1 MASLM
6 ERLMKLDRDKLLEI
20 PTEKVKTCH
29 LSKVAGEEI
38 EITVKALSGSR
49 YTEIMSSAATRTG
62 GVDMS
67 RVYDTH
73 AMVVV
78 AGCIEPDLK
87 DKELKE
93 HYKAET
99 PKDLAKILFPGGEL
113 VNISEKIGELSGFGK
128 KKDKDDKDDRDDA
141 DDGIDY
147 ENIKN

>member
-6 ERLMKLDRDKLLEI
+6 EKLMKLDRDKLLEI
-20 PTEKVKTCH
+20 PTEKVKACH
-29 LSKVAGEEI
+29 LSKVAGEEV

-49 YTEIMSSAATRTG
+49 YTEIMSSATNKSGR
-62 GVDMS
+62 VDMS

-93 HYKAET
+93 HYQVET
-99 PKDLAKILFPGGEL
+99 PNDLAKILFPGGEL
-113 VNISEKIGELSGFGK
+113 VKISEKIGELSGFGK
-128 KKDKDDKDDRDDA
+128 KDDKDDADKGIEYDD
-141 DDGIDY
+141 
-147 ENIKN
+147 IKN

>member
-6 ERLMKLDRDKLLEI
+6 ERLMKLDRDKLLEV
-20 PTEKVKTCH
+20 PTEKVKACH
-29 LSKVAGEEI
+29 LSKVAGEEV

-49 YTEIMSSAATRTG
+49 YTEIMSSATNKSGR
-62 GVDMS
+62 VDMS

-78 AGCIEPDLK
+78 AGCIEPNLK

-99 PKDLAKILFPGGEL
+99 PNDLAKILFPGGEL
-113 VNISEKIGELSGFGK
+113 VKISEKIGALSGFGK
-128 KKDKDDKDDRDDA
+128 EEAEDGTEYDD
-141 DDGIDY
+141 
-147 ENIKN
+147 IKN

>member
-20 PTEKVKTCH
+20 PTEKVKACH

-49 YTEIMSSAATRTG
+49 YTEIMSSATNKSGR
-62 GVDMS
+62 VDMS

-78 AGCIEPDLK
+78 AGCIEPNLK

-99 PKDLAKILFPGGEL
+99 PHDLAKMLFPGGEL
-113 VNISEKIGELSGFGK
+113 VKISEKIGELSGFGK
-128 KKDKDDKDDRDDA
+128 KDDKDDKDDA
-141 DDGIDY
+141 DDGIEYDD
-147 ENIKN
+147 IKNS

>member
-6 ERLMKLDRDKLLEI
+6 ERLMKLDRDKLFEI
-20 PTEKVKTCH
+20 PTEKVKAEH
-29 LSKVAGEEI
+29 LSKVAGEAV

-93 HYKAET
+93 HYQAET
-99 PKDLAKILFPGGEL
+99 PNDLAKILFPGGEL
-113 VNISEKIGELSGFGK
+113 VKISEKIGELSGFGK
-128 KKDKDDKDDRDDA
+128 KDDKDDADKGIEYDD
-141 DDGIDY
+141 
-147 ENIKN
+147 IKNS

>member
-6 ERLMKLDRDKLLEI
+6 EKLMKLDRDKLFEI
-20 PTEKVKTCH
+20 PTEKMKACR
-29 LSKVAGEEI
+29 LSKVTGEEV

-49 YTEIMSSAATRTG
+49 YTEIMSSATNRSG

-78 AGCIEPDLK
+78 AGCIEPNLK
-87 DKELKE
+87 DKELMG

-113 VNISEKIGELSGFGK
+113 VNVSEKIGELSGFGK
-128 KKDKDDKDDRDDA
+128 KKDKDDKDDA
-141 DDGIDY
+141 NEGIDY
-147 ENIKN
+147 EDIKNS

>member
-6 ERLMKLDRDKLLEI
+6 ERLMKLDRDKLLEVPSAKI
-20 PTEKVKTCH
+20 KAEH
-29 LSKVAGEEI
+29 LSKVAGENV

-93 HYKAET
+93 HYQAET
-99 PKDLAKILFPGGEL
+99 PNDLAKILFPGGEL
-113 VNISEKIGELSGFGK
+113 VKISEKIGELSGFGK
-128 KKDKDDKDDRDDA
+128 KDDKDDADKGVEYDD
-141 DDGIDY
+141 
-147 ENIKN
+147 IKNS

>member
-1 MASLM
+1 MASLV

-20 PTEKVKTCH
+20 PTEKVKACH

-49 YTEIMSSAATRTG
+49 YTEIMSSATNKSGR
-62 GVDMS
+62 VDMN

-73 AMVVV
+73 AMVV
-78 AGCIEPDLK
+78 ARCIEPNLK

-99 PKDLAKILFPGGEL
+99 PHDLAKMLFPGGEL
-113 VNISEKIGELSGFGK
+113 VKISEKIGELSGFGK
-128 KKDKDDKDDRDDA
+128 KDDA
-141 DDGIDY
+141 DDGIEYDD
-147 ENIKN
+147 IKNS